1 MVDSITGNV
10 SRSSLFAQ
18 SPATVDDEKKKI
30 VAPPTGIKPAGTTP
44 EDSFIRAM
52 EAAEAG
58 KDVTVTGKGPAH
70 KDPFISAI
78 DSGAIDLDE
87 LDHQY
92 SGKDMSLM
100 GKFDRLKYLRALKRD
115 GRISNTR
122 YISLKQKVGFS
133 FEEAALLESEAT
145 GRSVD
150 PDEIKS
156 DPVLMNKYGFVELD
170 PGLAD
175 TIEELQR
182 AGVDVTAGAPPSIRR
197 EVGRQFGEEAKL
209 NALNELREQ
218 GQILHYEPSKLGMII
233 TVPTINGPQKILL
246 DELGMSGKDF
256 LDMISEVPGVAL
268 NVAATAGAI
277 IASPALL
284 TGFAVPGLAMGTLM
298 AISGAS
304 YFVGAS
310 ASDIVNRYFTEN
322 QLYAVNQIV
331 KDRGVEA
338 GIAALIDGLLLQG
351 VKFIRGVGQKTIG
364 PVAGSGDLAVKNYL
378 KSIAKGK
385 QVIQYD
391 QQGNIIFNKDGSPKL
406 GDLQLTPGLATQS
419 PTIQRIEG
427 IAEKIPGSADVLEA
441 QKNIIQKQL
450 TEIEMRAKGV
460 QPEIVEETVAGET
473 YKKVMYPGAEKLG
486 TSAEVG
492 EEVSEYV
499 SRQLAK
505 DEAIIQSQRSS
516 INVEADAAIDKVAAN
531 LSSTG
536 EKVVKTKQAG
546 EIVMDGVTKSRNKYV
561 EEFDKFN
568 AALRESKNYKGDMVI
583 DSSDI
588 NKLAQ
593 KLETEFPTKDK
604 TIVATKPPWRDTVVS
619 EPILPKQLTS
629 SLMDDL
635 KNVNNMDIDQAI
647 KFKGILRESL
657 SSESIPTEADRLIT
671 SIIRA
676 LDEKIGT
683 AIKSQGK
690 DVQKA
695 YNKMLKFEADNA
707 AMFDIPII
715 KKVLNGTI
723 EPENA
728 IVPAIMQGDAATL
741 RAFEA
746 VLGKNS
752 AALADAKSAAF
763 NEMIRKSRSSLGE
776 NYTSPNALWDQIVNL
791 PETSQKFLLGK
802 DYKKVKN
809 LLDVLAVERGIV
821 DITQLSNMSGSM
833 ANKLQK
839 VIAMERAAEKNWK
852 NKFLKPFLKDK
863 IDETAMNVA
872 DFTKYFLKTANP
884 PDITNIMNK
893 FSPKLREKIQKRVIQ
908 EILESGRTADP
919 DLILKEF
926 ATGQTPP
933 HPALYKA
940 LFNIGGGDEP
950 LARKKL
956 VTILGK
962 EIVDL
967 LEDAAGIKAAQRV
980 TQDVARSAGGLI
992 SGSIV
997 NQLTNLKFGN
1007 MMTVIKYRIVAKI
1020 LSSPTGRAWLT
1031 SQKKLPAIGPKTAG
1045 GAVAS
1050 KEIMD
1055 LVSEEF
1061 ENEPELKKIAIN
1073 ELERI
1078 NAEYFERLEE
1088 DKKYNQRSKQ
1098 TIEGTQE
1105 RQFQRTEPVNVPTSA
1120 VQPAEVTRNAGVNEA
1135 SRLATAFNPAGM
1147 MPAPTAGAINPQ
1159 TMARGQQLFNKPGEI
1174 TFANQG
1180 GIMSTNK
1187 AFQRVA

>member
-1 MVDSITGNV
+1 MKDVV
-10 SRSSLFAQ
+10 
-18 SPATVDDEKKKI
+18 
-30 VAPPTGIKPAGTTP
+30 AGT
-44 EDSFIRAM
+44 
-52 EAAEAG
+52 
-58 KDVTVTGKGPAH
+58 
-70 KDPFISAI
+70 
-78 DSGAIDLDE
+78 
-87 LDHQY
+87 
-92 SGKDMSLM
+92 
-100 GKFDRLKYLRALKRD
+100 
-115 GRISNTR
+115 
-122 YISLKQKVGFS
+122 
-133 FEEAALLESEAT
+133 
-145 GRSVD
+145 
-150 PDEIKS
+150 
-156 DPVLMNKYGFVELD
+156 
-170 PGLAD
+170 
-175 TIEELQR
+175 
-182 AGVDVTAGAPPSIRR
+182 
-197 EVGRQFGEEAKL
+197 
-209 NALNELREQ
+209 
-218 GQILHYEPSKLGMII
+218 
-233 TVPTINGPQKILL
+233 
-246 DELGMSGKDF
+246 
-256 LDMISEVPGVAL
+256 
-268 NVAATAGAI
+268 
-277 IASPALL
+277 
-284 TGFAVPGLAMGTLM
+284 
-298 AISGAS
+298 
-304 YFVGAS
+304 
-310 ASDIVNRYFTEN
+310 
-322 QLYAVNQIV
+322 
-331 KDRGVEA
+331 
-338 GIAALIDGLLLQG
+338 
-351 VKFIRGVGQKTIG
+351 
-364 PVAGSGDLAVKNYL
+364 
-378 KSIAKGK
+378 
-385 QVIQYD
+385 
-391 QQGNIIFNKDGSPKL
+391 
-406 GDLQLTPGLATQS
+406 
-419 PTIQRIEG
+419 
-427 IAEKIPGSADVLEA
+427 
-441 QKNIIQKQL
+441 
-450 TEIEMRAKGV
+450 
-460 QPEIVEETVAGET
+460 T

-492 EEVSEYV
+492 EEVSEYI

-546 EIVMDGVTKSRNKYV
+546 EIIMDGVTKSRNNYV
-561 EEFDKFN
+561 KKLDKFN
-568 AALRESKNYKGDMVI
+568 TTLRESKNYKGDMVI

-593 KLETEFPTKDK
+593 KLETEFPTKSK
-604 TIVATKPPWRDTVVS
+604 ITEGTKPPYERIEVS

-671 SIIRA
+671 SIIRS

-683 AIKSQGK
+683 AIQSQGGA
-690 DVQKA
+690 VQRS

-763 NEMIRKSRSSLGE
+763 NEMVRKSRSSLGE

-791 PETSQKFLLGK
+791 PKSSQKFLLGK

-821 DITQLSNMSGSM
+821 DIEQLSNMSGSM

-839 VIAMERAAEKNWK
+839 VIALERAAEKNWK
-852 NKFLKPFLKDK
+852 NQFLKPFQKDK

-872 DFTKYFLKTANP
+872 DFTKYFIKTANP

-893 FSPKLREKIQKRVIQ
+893 FSPKLRNKIQKRVIQ

-940 LFNIGGGDEP
+940 LFNIGDGDEK

-956 VTILGK
+956 ITLLGQ
-962 EIVDL
+962 EVVDL

-1020 LSSPTGRAWLT
+1020 LSSPIGRAWLT

-1050 KEIMD
+1050 TEIID
-1055 LVSEEF
+1055 LVAEEF

-1088 DKKYNQRSKQ
+1088 DKKYNQRVMRNYQ
-1098 TIEGTQE
+1098 PVEE
-1105 RQFQRTEPVNVPTSA
+1105 ANRQSIQRAMKNIPSPVGKEATA
-1120 VQPAEVTRNAGVNEA
+1120 VEQPLNEVNDA
-1135 SRLATAFNPAGM
+1135 SRLATAFNPASMRGTLTGGGGGGGRGGID
-1147 MPAPTAGAINPQ
+1147 PNTY
-1159 TMARGQQLFNKPGEI
+1159 ARGQINQTTRDRGREVFGPFDRV
-1174 TFANQG
+1174 FASKG